1 MTRPPDKLSVEI
13 EKLLRWAY
21 QDELSKRYTSSAEGI
36 WDGIAEIGWLG
47 GIDADRGSPQR
58 YDFGEPDKDAERIEK
73 AVGGLADIIFDWD
86 ASRDA
91 VMGELAP
98 LAASRD
104 MLLVRPFK
112 TAALVTMHA
121 KMGTRPDW
129 HSEPPRPC
137 MVEPEKGPKNRGK
150 VVGECRGKDHYTTGS
165 YSPLRWEPSPLSIG
179 IARLEYAAWHSGLCI
194 LVETLEL
201 ARHAPLPP
209 AAPAQP
215 WHEREPVRQIFAVGE
230 RSAAKLPLRP
240 ERERAGPSPRRGRRA
255 GPVKKIAV
263 GRGAG

>member
-1 MTRPPDKLSVEI
+1 MRSSLGDRMTRPPDKISVEI
-13 EKLLRWAY
+13 EKMLRWAY

-47 GIDADRGSPQR
+47 GIDADRGTPQR

-121 KMGTRPDW
+121 TMGTRPDW

-179 IARLEYAAWHSGLCI
+179 IARLEYAAWHRGLC
-194 LVETLEL
+194 VL
-201 ARHAPLPP
+201 ARRSSSPATRRCRRRRRRSRGTSASRSGRFSRSASDPRPSCRCGRSASARARRQGAA
-209 AAPAQP
+209 AAP
-215 WHEREPVRQIFAVGE
+215 VR
-230 RSAAKLPLRP
+230 
-240 ERERAGPSPRRGRRA
+240 
-255 GPVKKIAV
+255 
-263 GRGAG
+263 